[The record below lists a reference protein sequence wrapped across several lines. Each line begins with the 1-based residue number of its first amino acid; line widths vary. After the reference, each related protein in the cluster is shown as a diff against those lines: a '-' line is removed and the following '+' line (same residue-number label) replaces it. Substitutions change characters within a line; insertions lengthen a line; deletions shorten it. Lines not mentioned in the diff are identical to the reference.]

1 MTFTDVLIGIGAMI
15 NHYRDK
21 KRSDIVKALT
31 LMHEEALNDV
41 SDYAH
46 DHVIAGI
53 EVMLTAIEQKQ
64 RKLSDS
70 QQLLCLKERIMAR
83 LDRGCGISDLIPT
96 RDSTSKSGATGD
108 RKASS
113 DVTVCNSTLCPDFVK
128 G

>member
-21 KRSDIVKALT
+21 KCSDIVKALT

-53 EVMLTAIEQKQ
+53 EAMLTAVEQKQ
-64 RKLSDS
+64 RKSSDS

-83 LDRGCGISDLIPT
+83 LDRGCHSWPRCSRRCAIVGQGVVE
-96 RDSTSKSGATGD
+96 GA
-108 RKASS
+108 
-113 DVTVCNSTLCPDFVK
+113 P
-128 G
+128 